1 MSTFRSPDGGKSG
14 RLWRAS
20 ICALL
25 IGLVVYNP
33 FAALTSASDGLS
45 YQALARHRASVGAS
59 EMQPFAPVKADTAQP
74 DVTVATEKGELPA
87 TRGEEARLECGR
99 VHLPLLLEGM
109 TSLWFRPPPR
119 A

>member
-14 RLWRAS
+14 PLWRAS

-59 EMQPFAPVKADTAQP
+59 EMQHFAPVKPETAQP

>member
-14 RLWRAS
+14 RLWRVS

-33 FAALTSASDGLS
+33 FAALTSASNGLA

>member
-1 MSTFRSPDGGKSG
+1 MSTRRSPHGGK
-14 RLWRAS
+14 RRPIRPAW
-20 ICALL
+20 ICAVL
-25 IGLVVYNP
+25 IGLLLYNP
-33 FAALTSASDGLS
+33 FAAVVSASDGLA

-59 EMQPFAPVKADTAQP
+59 EMQHFAPVKAETAQP
-74 DVTVATEKGELPA
+74 VATVRTPNGERPA
-87 TRGEEARLECGR
+87 PGKEVRLESGR

>member
-1 MSTFRSPDGGKSG
+1 MSISRSPDGGKS
-14 RLWRAS
+14 RPTWRAS

-33 FAALTSASDGLS
+33 FAALTSASNGLA
-45 YQALARHRASVGAS
+45 YQALARHRASVGAR

-74 DVTVATEKGELPA
+74 DVTAATEKGELPA